1 MSVADLQ
8 LFQNEQ
14 FGKLRICS
22 SPDGDAWFAAADV
35 AKALGHRD
43 ANHITRMLDDD
54 EKSWSGDVPLSEGE
68 MSLDGR
74 ERKGGLRV
82 INESGF
88 YRAVLKSISPNA
100 APFQRWVTHEV
111 LPSIRKD
118 GGYIAT
124 SPEDSDADIM
134 ARALL
139 IANKTIEERDK
150 RITQLLNENRTLGSK
165 ASLYDSFMSG
175 DGLLSIRDAA
185 KLLKSHDRTVGQN
198 WLTEQLR
205 YHRLLE
211 KRTRK
216 ATATAI
222 NRGYMQERMFKIKHK
237 DGHETVDH
245 YGCLTTKGLD
255 WCCRNL
261 GLHFAPFSDGDKDG
275 L

>member
-8 LFQNEQ
+8 LFSSER
-14 FGKLRICS
+14 FGKLRATKTESDEI
-22 SPDGDAWFAAADV
+22 WLAATDV
-35 AKALGHRD
+35 AKALGFRD
-43 ANHITRMLDDD
+43 ANGVTRLLDDED
-54 EKSWSGDVPLSEGE
+54 KCWSAELPQNVCDMETS
-68 MSLDGR
+68 DAR
-74 ERKGGLRV
+74 RKGGLRL

-88 YRAVLKSISPNA
+88 YRVIMVSRSPNA
-100 APFQRWVTHEV
+100 APFQHWVTHEV

-124 SPEDSDADIM
+124 STEDSDADIM

>member
-8 LFQNEQ
+8 LFSSER
-14 FGKLRICS
+14 FGKLRATKTESDEI
-22 SPDGDAWFAAADV
+22 WLAATDV
-35 AKALGHRD
+35 AKALGFRD
-43 ANHITRMLDDD
+43 ANGVTRLLDDED
-54 EKSWSGDVPLSEGE
+54 KCWSAELPQNVCDMETS
-68 MSLDGR
+68 DAR
-74 ERKGGLRV
+74 RRGGLRL

-88 YRAVLKSISPNA
+88 YRVIMVSRSPNA

-124 SPEDSDADIM
+124 STEDSDADIM

-185 KLLKSHDRTVGQN
+185 KLLKSHDRTIGQN

-211 KRTRK
+211 KRTSK

>member
-8 LFQNEQ
+8 LFSSER
-14 FGKLRICS
+14 FGKLRATQIDCEV
-22 SPDGDAWFAAADV
+22 WFAATDV
-35 AKALGHRD
+35 AKALGYRD
-43 ANHITRMLDDD
+43 ANQITRALDDD
-54 EKSWSGDVPLSEGE
+54 EKRWSEGTLSECTHSHLGIR
-68 MSLDGR
+68 L
-74 ERKGGLRV
+74 
-82 INESGF
+82 INESGL
-88 YRAVLKSISPNA
+88 YRVLMRSQRPEAV
-100 APFQRWVTHEV
+100 PFQRWLAHEV
-111 LPSIRKD
+111 VPEIRRN
-118 GGYIAT
+118 GGYIAA
-124 SPEDSDADIM
+124 SQDDSDADIM

-150 RITQLLNENRTLGSK
+150 RIMQLLNDNKTLGSK

-198 WLTEQLR
+198 WLLEQLR
-205 YHRLLE
+205 YHKLLE

-216 ATATAI
+216 ATATSI

-261 GLHFAPFSDGDKDG
+261 GLHFAPFSDGDKDVF
-275 L
+275 